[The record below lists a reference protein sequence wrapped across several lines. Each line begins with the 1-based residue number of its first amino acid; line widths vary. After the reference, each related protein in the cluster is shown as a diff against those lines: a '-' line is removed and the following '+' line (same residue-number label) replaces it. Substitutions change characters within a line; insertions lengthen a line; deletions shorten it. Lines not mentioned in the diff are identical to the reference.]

1 MRLRSSSHAFT
12 KLIQTRHTHVEWPH
26 LHLKID
32 EPVEEF
38 KKTRD
43 GTYGTFYHNLLL
55 LLILYDPKFACHSDN
70 FMSLVYI
77 TMDTLVSM
85 VIKLACIILFVTSRT
100 YFIELEE

>member
-12 KLIQTRHTHVEWPH
+12 KLIQTQHTHVKWPH
-26 LHLKID
+26 LHLKIDD

-43 GTYGTFYHNLLL
+43 GTYSMAIIRFILL
-55 LLILYDPKFACHSDN
+55 LLISYYPEFADN

-85 VIKLACIILFVTSRT
+85 VNWPVLYYL
-100 YFIELEE
+100 